1 MWQLDDDLQAIL
13 AYLESSGLSREVIK
27 ARIFQ
32 IFVDKETPGT
42 IVLKAGEMLL
52 SFSDDDGYTGD
63 MPYSQLIIVQQL
75 TKKILGAKDDNLD
88 AIIRSLS
95 PSSDSEG
102 DTESIPSFLRRVSVD
117 HVPAVPASP
126 AQSSDYE
133 SADPRQAGTYQAVSD
148 RDASET
154 WQDGD
159 NFGSIPAVDIGPET

>member
-1 MWQLDDDLQAIL
+1 MWEPDKDLQAIL
-13 AYLESSGLSREVIK
+13 VYLESSGLSREVIK

-32 IFVDKETPGT
+32 IFMKDDSLS
-42 IVLKAGEMLL
+42 ISLKAGEMLL

-117 HVPAVPASP
+117 HVPAIPPSP
-126 AQSSDYE
+126 AQSSDYA
-133 SADPRQAGTYQAVSD
+133 SPDAGEDGTHQETSH
-148 RDASET
+148 RDATPPRENR
-154 WQDGD
+154 D
-159 NFGSIPAVDIGPET
+159 NLGAIPAVDIGSET